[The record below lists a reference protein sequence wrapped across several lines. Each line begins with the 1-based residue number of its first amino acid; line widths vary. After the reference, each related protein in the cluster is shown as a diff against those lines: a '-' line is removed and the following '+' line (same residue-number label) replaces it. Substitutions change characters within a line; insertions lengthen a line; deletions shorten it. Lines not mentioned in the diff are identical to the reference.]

1 MLTVSFPSV
10 SSIQNKRKEY
20 HSYIN
25 IFAFAVCSTYICKS
39 LAEQK
44 GIPLIHKT
52 LSSEKSVPQH
62 VLWPVCEQATNAP
75 QKIRGHSLNIAMA
88 NTRILQQQL
97 GTTKPKSNSQY
108 IYVCPWDITWHLTSN
123 CGKQKWTLPLGMQI
137 WWLKDAPKLLNGYL
151 TLTYKFM
158 LLTNAGSSILHK
170 AIIACAQVGAKGVH
184 AGGVL
189 GTWSINKAFVHICI
203 AWRRL
208 K

>member
-39 LAEQK
+39 LPEQRC
-44 GIPLIHKT
+44 IPLIHKT

-75 QKIRGHSLNIAMA
+75 QKICGHLPNIAIV

-108 IYVCPWDITWHLTSN
+108 IYVCPWDITWYLNFKLWPTKVDSPTRN
-123 CGKQKWTLPLGMQI
+123 VNMMIERCTTVVKWL
-137 WWLKDAPKLLNGYL
+137 
-151 TLTYKFM
+151 F
-158 LLTNAGSSILHK
+158 NADL
-170 AIIACAQVGAKGVH
+170 
-184 AGGVL
+184 
-189 GTWSINKAFVHICI
+189 
-203 AWRRL
+203 
-208 K
+208 